1 MSLIL
6 IVDDVA
12 ALRDQYAY
20 DLNRLGGFETLTAGG
35 GSEGLA
41 LIESEDVDCVILD
54 LEMPGVD
61 GFEVLATLKRKGNR
75 VPIIVYTG
83 TGSYDRCVRA
93 VKLGAYSFIAKDEPL
108 ERVVREVEN
117 ALAWASLR
125 SEVSRLRRQSGDD
138 SPLIG
143 ESRAAV
149 AMKAQIDRLAEI
161 PSAVLILGESG
172 SGKELVARRLH
183 EAGSRALR
191 EFVAVNC
198 AALPDTM
205 VESELFGHER
215 GAFTGADRTRKG
227 AFESAGGGT
236 LFLDEIGE
244 LPLAAQ
250 AKLLRV
256 LEDGQVTRLGSSKT
270 IQVDT
275 RVVAATNRD
284 LEAETAAGRFR
295 QDLLFRLNTH
305 VVQVPPLRERLSDVA
320 VLAEHF
326 LELTCEK
333 FGVRRRS
340 LAPEAMKVLQN
351 YDWSRNNIR
360 ELRNVIER
368 VVIAGDDEVITAELI
383 PAEITAGRAPAQ
395 GPVTGRPSPAPGG
408 TLKDQKA
415 AAERQIIL
423 SALERNDW
431 HITNTAAQLGLADHS
446 SLLKIMRRHGLKK

>member
-6 IVDDVA
+6 IIDDIA

-20 DLNRLGGFETLTAGG
+20 DLKRLGGFETLTAAG

-83 TGSYDRCVRA
+83 TGSYDRCTRA

-149 AMKAQIDRLAEI
+149 AMKDQIDRLADI

-183 EAGSRALR
+183 DAGSRALR
-191 EFVAVNC
+191 QFVAVNC

-244 LPLAAQ
+244 LPASAQ

-256 LEDGQVTRLGSSKT
+256 LEDSLVTRLGSNKG
-270 IQVDT
+270 IKVDT

-284 LEAETAAGRFR
+284 LEADIAAGSFR
-295 QDLLFRLNTH
+295 QDLFYRLNTH
-305 VVQVPPLRERLSDVA
+305 VVKVPPLRERLSDVP
-320 VLAEHF
+320 VLAKHF
-326 LELTCEK
+326 LALTCEK
-333 FGVRRRS
+333 FGVKKRS
-340 LAPEAMKVLQN
+340 LDEGALKSLQS

-368 VVIAGDDEVITAELI
+368 LVIAGDGEVITADLMPREI
-383 PAEITAGRAPAQ
+383 SAGPAFAPDGKTAPH
-395 GPVTGRPSPAPGG
+395 PGG
-408 TLKDQKA
+408 TLKDQKT

-423 SALERNDW
+423 AALERNDW

-446 SLLKIMRRHGLKK
+446 SLLKIMRRHDLKK

>member
-1 MSLIL
+1 MSLVL
-6 IVDDVA
+6 IIDDIA
-12 ALRDQYAY
+12 AMRDQYAY
-20 DLNRLGGFETLTAGG
+20 DLKRLGGFETQTASG

-41 LIESEDVDCVILD
+41 LLETEDVDVVILD

-61 GFEVLATLKRKGNR
+61 GFEVLATLKRKGSR
-75 VPIIVYTG
+75 VPVIVYTG
-83 TGSYDRCVRA
+83 TGSYDRCTRA

-125 SEVSRLRRQSGDD
+125 SEVGRLRRQSGDD

-143 ESRAAV
+143 DSRAAV
-149 AMKAQIDRLAEI
+149 AMKEQIDRLAAI
-161 PSAVLILGESG
+161 PSPVLILGESG

-183 EAGSRALR
+183 ENGGRALR

-244 LPLAAQ
+244 LPAAAQ

-256 LEDGQVTRLGSSKT
+256 LEDGLVTRLGSNKT
-270 IQVDT
+270 VKVDT

-284 LEAETAAGRFR
+284 LEVEVAAGRFR

-305 VVQVPPLRERLSDVA
+305 VVQVPALRERLSDVPI
-320 VLAEHF
+320 LARHF
-326 LELTCEK
+326 LALTCEK
-333 FGVRRRS
+333 FGVRQRT
-340 LAPEAMKVLQN
+340 LAPEAVQALQN

-368 VVIAGDDEVITAELI
+368 LVIAGSGDIIGADLM
-383 PAEITAGRAPAQ
+383 PAEIAV
-395 GPVTGRPSPAPGG
+395 GPGIPGGPGRPDPAPGG

-415 AAERQIIL
+415 ASERQIIL
-423 SALERNDW
+423 TALERNDW

-446 SLLKIMRRHGLKK
+446 SLLKIMRRHRLKK

>member
-1 MSLIL
+1 MSMIL
-6 IVDDVA
+6 IIDDIA
-12 ALRDQYAY
+12 AMRDQYAY
-20 DLNRLGGFETLTAGG
+20 DLKRLGGFETMTAGG
-35 GSEGLA
+35 GSEGLG
-41 LIESEDVDCVILD
+41 LLENEDVDCVILD

-61 GFEVLATLKRKGNR
+61 GFEVLATLKRKGSR
-75 VPIIVYTG
+75 VPVIVYTG
-83 TGSYDRCVRA
+83 TGSFDRCVRA

-143 ESRAAV
+143 ASRAV
-149 AMKAQIDRLAEI
+149 TAMKEQIDRLAAI

-183 EAGSRALR
+183 DGGGRALR

-198 AALPDTM
+198 AALPETM

-244 LPLAAQ
+244 LPLPAQ

-256 LEDGQVTRLGSSKT
+256 LEDGQVTRLGSSKAVR
-270 IQVDT
+270 VDT

-284 LEAETAAGRFR
+284 LAAEVAAGRFR
-295 QDLLFRLNTH
+295 QDLLYRLNTH
-305 VVQVPPLRERLSDVA
+305 VVQVPPLRERLSDVPI
-320 VLAEHF
+320 LAEHF
-326 LELTCEK
+326 LALTCEK
-333 FGVRRRS
+333 FGVRPRS
-340 LAPEAMKVLQN
+340 LAPEAMSLLQSH
-351 YDWSRNNIR
+351 DWSRNNIR

-368 VVIAGDDEVITAELI
+368 LVIAGTGEVITPDLI
-383 PAEITAGRAPAQ
+383 PADIGAGPGRAGAPE
-395 GPVTGRPSPAPGG
+395 PGRPAAAPGG
-408 TLKDQKA
+408 TLKDQKS
-415 AAERQIIL
+415 AAERQIVL
-423 SALERNDW
+423 AALERNHW